1 MSFSLISSA
10 GFHQVSSLSEN
21 KCKINL
27 QLRANTRPVSIC
39 EYISP
44 INLSVDYS
52 RVKVARGG
60 RGVVLY
66 L

>member
-1 MSFSLISSA
+1 MSFSLISA
-10 GFHQVSSLSEN
+10 GFHQVSSLSEH

-27 QLRANTRPVSIC
+27 QLQENTRPMSIC

-44 INLSVDYS
+44 INLSVNYS

-60 RGVVLY
+60 RGVILY